1 MKNIL
6 AVSTMIIGIFAAQAS
21 VAAESY
27 MSSPAFVKQA
37 SGSGFST
44 LDTASIMKPV
54 LDMVAA
60 MPAADARPT
69 AGNLADTLQIGQ
81 FNVANIDQTGFGNVG
96 LIQQVGSMNT
106 ASITQ
111 VGTGHQAFISQRGS
125 NNVAIIRQR

>member
-1 MKNIL
+1 MKNIVAISAML
-6 AVSTMIIGIFAAQAS
+6 IGSLFAQESFAADT
-21 VAAESY
+21 Y

-37 SGSGFST
+37 SSAGVSM

-54 LDMVAA
+54 LDLVSA
-60 MPAADARPT
+60 MPTADMRPT

-81 FNVANIDQTGFGNVG
+81 LNVASIDQTGSGNAG
-96 LIQQVGSMNT
+96 LIQQAGSMNT

-111 VGTGHQAFISQRGS
+111 VGNNHQAFISQRGN

>member
-1 MKNIL
+1 MKNIF
-6 AVSTMIIGIFAAQAS
+6 AISAMIIGTFFAHGS
-21 VAAESY
+21 FAAESY
-27 MSSPAFVKQA
+27 LNSPAFVKQA

-54 LDMVAA
+54 LDMVAS
-60 MPAADARPT
+60 MPSVDARPA